1 MTEYSENDGLNK
13 VLKKVME
20 DKSKHEL
27 DALREQELKVDAV
40 LKSKTN
46 KEGENQ
52 PCGGPPANV
61 VKVSGMW
68 SLYTDARYILVVDN
82 YFFTHA
88 DDNTVEGMVFNALQ
102 GIDIK
107 VVKGEIKLAKRRPD
121 IEVFAATVV
130 HYGPILEPLI
140 ALKEILANGTKRF
153 ISKVVTGT
161 LEEPATPTDAGALHS
176 EAAVDSQATEAP
188 PAKRRGGRKA

>member
-13 VLKKVME
+13 VLRKVL
-20 DKSKHEL
+20 DDQSKHEL
-27 DALREQELKVDAV
+27 DSLREQELKIDAI
-40 LKSKTN
+40 LKSKVS
-46 KEGENQ
+46 KDGENQ
-52 PCGGPPANV
+52 PCGGPPAKV
-61 VKVSGMW
+61 IKVSGMW
-68 SLYTDARYILVVDN
+68 TLYTDARYILVVDN

-102 GIDIK
+102 EIDIK

-130 HYGPILEPLI
+130 HYGPILESLI
-140 ALKEILANGTKRF
+140 ALKEVLANGTKRF
-153 ISKVVTGT
+153 VSKVATGT
-161 LEEPATPTDAGALHS
+161 LEEPVPPASDTPPDPATVDGQ
-176 EAAVDSQATEAP
+176 AANDAP